1 MLEALG
7 GALNMSRL
15 QEKLRPA
22 LRALTVVLA
31 MALSVVGL
39 SVLGTSSSVAG
50 VSSLSSRTY
59 ENRVQKWINYEREKR
74 GLSHLRV
81 QRCTDRSAEQW
92 ARYLASRD
100 AFYHQ
105 SMGRLLNRC
114 DAYYAGETLGRGSI
128 WPRRLVTMWMN
139 SPPHRAVLL
148 SRYAKRVGIGAVK
161 DGHGQWLTAANF
173 TQL

>member
-1 MLEALG
+1 
-7 GALNMSRL
+7 MSRL
-15 QEKLRPA
+15 EDKLRPA
-22 LRALTVVLA
+22 LRALAVALA
-31 MALSVVGL
+31 MTLSVVGL
-39 SVLGTSSSVAG
+39 TTLGASPSSAG
-50 VSSLSSRTY
+50 VSSLSSGTY
-59 ENRVQKWINYEREKR
+59 EKRVQKWINREREQR
-74 GLSHLRV
+74 GLPHLRV
-81 QRCTDRSAEQW
+81 QRCTDQSAESW
-92 ARYLASRD
+92 ARHLASRD

-128 WPRRLVTMWMN
+128 WPRRLVRMWMN

-148 SRYAKRVGIGAVK
+148 SRYAKRIGIGAVK